1 AKLDSPTDSILYFNS
16 TDVLDTVNFYLK
28 NKGVSNLTVSGVVF
42 NGTYASKYTL
52 VSSLPGAIAPNDSGL
67 FRVTSNP
74 LGRPT
79 KNSEIQLDNVQNA
92 TMDIST
98 NDPTKPTFKVS
109 LQSDSPLPV
118 ELIGFS
124 SNVNKNNVL
133 LNWSTASELNNKGFE
148 VERKEVNSSWN
159 TVSFVTGKG
168 TSNQTN
174 NYTFEDKNV
183 NTGNLANEVSVG
195 IPKEFALQQNYPNP
209 FNPTTT
215 INFDLPVDAKVN
227 LLIYDVTGR
236 LISEVVN
243 SEFKAGI
250 NSVKFNAANFASGI
264 YFYSINISSVTGNFI
279 ETKRMVLVK

>member
-1 AKLDSPTDSILYFNS
+1 
-16 TDVLDTVNFYLK
+16 
-28 NKGVSNLTVSGVVF
+28 
-42 NGTYASKYTL
+42 
-52 VSSLPGAIAPNDSGL
+52 
-67 FRVTSNP
+67 
-74 LGRPT
+74 
-79 KNSEIQLDNVQNA
+79 
-92 TMDIST
+92 MDIST